1 MKLITTFVEALTISA
16 CSSSSG
22 VFKVGPETYTISTS
36 ASHGRG
42 GIPAAKQI
50 AYQEANEECTKR
62 GLEVFALS
70 EKTASQTW
78 TDGMTHMDLNFRC
91 LRADDKEFQRQQLQ
105 STPDQIIENRQR

>member
-1 MKLITTFVEALTISA
+1 MKLITTFAVALTISA

-22 VFKVGPETYTISTS
+22 VFKVGPETFTISTS

-50 AYQEANEECTKR
+50 AYQEASEECTKR

-91 LRADDKEFQRQQLQ
+91 LRLDDKEFQRLQ
-105 STPDQIIENRQR
+105 SSPDQIIENRQR